1 MYVSNCMFHFLL
13 QAHKDPNMG
22 KKMFLPLAEKMTQ
35 KYIKDDKI
43 EAEAGDCFILL
54 FKNC

>member
-1 MYVSNCMFHFLL
+1 MFHFLL